1 MPHQVGLTV
10 IASVKRSA
18 IEDLRTALRE
28 IGADPAHNGLLP
40 FARLKGIHFARFLLM
55 ESTTDLEGRP
65 IPAHLVF
72 MIDLDAP
79 LEERL
84 GELAEFGHAGLDRLF
99 SACEGY
105 GVGGRDAAIAFLR
118 RHAVPNAAYYVNTVG
133 LAADQALGEAKL
145 RDDLE
150 DYVDAEVGLRNRPFS
165 HIRSVLV
172 EWVAENPSL
181 SWALRPPSLPSSAWR
196 LGELAHMIVVPL
208 VGLVLLP
215 LILVALPLWLIALRI
230 HEDRDPAPDLRPDS
244 RHLSELE
251 AGEDHG
257 PINPFTAVG
266 FVKPGWFRAATARIV
281 LFLISYGVRHL
292 FNHAN
297 LAGVKTIHFARWA
310 YIDGGRRVIFTSNY
324 DGSQESYMDDFIDK
338 IAWGLNVVFSNGV
351 GYPPTRWLLFGGA
364 RHEREF
370 KNFLRRH
377 QLPSQVW
384 YTPYPNLTALNIAN
398 NSTLRAGLAGE
409 MADADTARWLG
420 RL

>member
-1 MPHQVGLTV
+1 LPHQVGLTV
-10 IASVKRSA
+10 IAPVKQSA
-18 IEDLRTALRE
+18 LDDLRIALNE
-28 IGADPAHNGLLP
+28 IGTDPAHNGLLP
-40 FARLKGIHFARFLLM
+40 LGRLKGTHFARFLLM
-55 ESTTDLEGRP
+55 EPTTDLEGRP
-65 IPAHLVF
+65 IPAQLVF
-72 MIDLDAP
+72 MVDWDAP

-84 GELAEFGHAGLDRLF
+84 GELADVGHAGLDRLF

-105 GVGGRDAAIAFLR
+105 NGGGRDAATAFLR
-118 RHAVPNAAYYVNTVG
+118 RHAVPHAAYYVNTVG
-133 LAADQALGEAKL
+133 LAADQVIGEAKL
-145 RDDLE
+145 RDDLQHYL
-150 DYVDAEVGLRNRPFS
+150 DTEVGLRNRS
-165 HIRSVLV
+165 CREVRSALV
-172 EWVAENPSL
+172 EWVEKNRAL
-181 SWALRPPSLPSSAWR
+181 SWAIRLPSPPGLAWR

-208 VGLVLLP
+208 VGVALLP
-215 LILVALPLWLIALRI
+215 LILVALPFWLIALRI
-230 HEDRDPAPDLRPDS
+230 HENRDPAPDVLPDP
-244 RHLSELE
+244 RQLIELE
-251 AGEDHG
+251 AAEDHG

-266 FVKPGWFRAATARIV
+266 FVKPGWFRSTTARIV
-281 LFLISYGVRHL
+281 LFLISYGVRNL

-338 IAWGLNVVFSNGV
+338 LAWGLNAVFSNGF

-370 KNFLRRH
+370 KNFLRGH

-398 NSTLRAGLAGE
+398 NSAVRAGMSGE
-409 MADADTARWLG
+409 MDEFNAARWLG